1 MRDGLVSCHLGVF
14 MCFLGGGGVHKALRT
29 LVFYEVVALVG
40 ILEITPT
47 CVVLNF
53 R

>member
-1 MRDGLVSCHLGVF
+1 MVWCHLGVF
-14 MCFLGGGGVHKALRT
+14 MWFLGGGGVHKALRT
-29 LVFYEVVALVG
+29 LLYYEIVALVG

-47 CVVLNF
+47 CVVLNS